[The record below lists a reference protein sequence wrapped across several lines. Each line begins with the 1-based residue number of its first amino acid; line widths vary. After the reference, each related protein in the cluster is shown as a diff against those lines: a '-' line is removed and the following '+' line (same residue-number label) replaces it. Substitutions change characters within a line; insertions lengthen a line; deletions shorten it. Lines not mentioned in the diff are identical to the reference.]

1 MAWSEPLSCTSQ
13 YFRKTRSALFTVR
26 DAAGVAVAE
35 ALGKTDQA
43 ERVGFMGEVF
53 VDVGPTRLQT
63 VAAQILIY
71 REAFRLAGELGIVTS
86 HVEVRGDAGRLVE
99 LAFGRSDA
107 KDGAATI
114 IAPMHELRS
123 ALLERTT
130 DKGEIRNRDG

>member
-26 DAAGVAVAE
+26 DAAGVA
-35 ALGKTDQA
+35 
-43 ERVGFMGEVF
+43 VGFMGEVF